1 MNKELNHLLDSYID
15 NENFDYSC
23 YISIENKL
31 KAYYELESMHEEL
44 AKAYNK
50 LCAEKLEWLKEKKVL
65 EIMKKYKH
73 FQSFFAFNPTY
84 KDYQANM
91 SIYEDEE
98 LMSEEE
104 YDLLKEVLL

>member
-1 MNKELNHLLDSYID
+1 MKNKGLEAFNDVKQLVATIEFAGKKDKAVANEELNIIEQELKDYYSLREDIKKCSCWKEHKALD
-15 NENFDYSC
+15 
-23 YISIENKL
+23 
-31 KAYYELESMHEEL
+31 
-44 AKAYNK
+44 
-50 LCAEKLEWLKEKKVL
+50 V
-65 EIMKKYKH
+65 MKKYKH

-104 YDLLKEVLL
+104 YNLLREVL